1 MQFVDVGV
9 YRVHLCDC
17 RNKGVSLTYIHM
29 ERSCYASWKDWVEL
43 IIQCF
48 FVELSLVMSCTTFAV
63 TSSLGYSWCVDGR
76 SCVFYTLCLM
86 FTEQCQ
92 LQTCQ
97 VFSLKYSCFSCRYV
111 MTK

>member
-76 SCVFYTLCLM
+76 SCVFLHIVFDVHRAVSVTNM
-86 FTEQCQ
+86 SGVQ
-92 LQTCQ
+92 LEI
-97 VFSLKYSCFSCRYV
+97 
-111 MTK
+111 